1 MTVLRYA
8 SWIKFFYFYLFIWPH
23 QVIVAAFRLLAAACG
38 IQFPDQGSKP
48 HSLHWEHW
56 VLATVPLGKSHAWW
70 IRCLCLRRVS
80 LVTRFYEWRYV
91 GCHISVF
98 WSGISSDTLGC
109 QFLRTQL
116 QNQGASLAAWWYRI
130 HLPMQETWVWS
141 LGREDP
147 QEKEMTTHSSILVWE
162 NPMDRGAWWATV
174 HGVATKS
181 QAWLT
186 D

>member
-23 QVIVAAFRLLAAACG
+23 QVIVAAFRLLVAACG

-48 HSLHWEHW
+48 RSLHWEHW

-70 IRCLCLRRVS
+70 IRCFCLRRVS
-80 LVTRFYEWRYV
+80 LVTRFYEWRYD

-98 WSGISSDTLGC
+98 WSGISSGTLGC

-130 HLPMQETWVWS
+130 HLPMQVLQRRWVIYNLSWVPDIS
-141 LGREDP
+141 ENFPLWTLS
-147 QEKEMTTHSSILVWE
+147 MNNSI
-162 NPMDRGAWWATV
+162 
-174 HGVATKS
+174 S
-181 QAWLT
+181 ISFCY
-186 D
+186 